1 MEAGIRYLRA
11 AFKGEPVPDG
21 YQGTPLPVTPQPAQN
36 GHLPIYMGGTSE
48 AALERVARLA
58 DGFLAETNVDTV
70 RTLTDQWKRLK
81 PHLERHGHDIT
92 SFPVIASTRMWVSD
106 DPERD
111 WETILAPALAYQAQ
125 VYARMGTDAGQPQ
138 PPKMDPQTLRRTGLL
153 IDTPEHV
160 VRMIREMQTS
170 APLMEICLWSHLPG
184 VSHEVVMAHLE
195 RVSKQVLPT
204 FSAKEA

>member
-1 MEAGIRYLRA
+1 
-11 AFKGEPVPDG
+11 
-21 YQGTPLPVTPQPAQN
+21 
-36 GHLPIYMGGTSE
+36 
-48 AALERVARLA
+48 
-58 DGFLAETNVDTV
+58 
-70 RTLTDQWKRLK
+70 
-81 PHLERHGHDIT
+81 
-92 SFPVIASTRMWVSD
+92 MWVSD